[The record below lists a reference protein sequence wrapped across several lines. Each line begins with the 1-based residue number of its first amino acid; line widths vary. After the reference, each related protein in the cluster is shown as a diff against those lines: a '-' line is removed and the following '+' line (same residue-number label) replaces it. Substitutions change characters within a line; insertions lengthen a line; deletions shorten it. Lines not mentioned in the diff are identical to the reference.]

1 MDKKI
6 TKRIA
11 IALCGVALTG
21 VGATSIIKENTYTA
35 SANDAGT
42 KEWLQY
48 GTLKYDLRGPSG
60 RIYKAGTKV
69 VREAGTNEKPAFSIP
84 KGPFYLTMQ
93 IGGLP
98 GNNLLQDT
106 GGGLISEA
114 YVNIS
119 GDWTEINYP
128 SVTTVLVNNTTDYT
142 DLKSSDFHPVDSS
155 NPDVPHANT
164 DRLNAVSNDFVIDIN
179 FSKLDKEDTK
189 IATDALKQ
197 SDNAMKIGTTQAEV
211 DRVTEYLSHLLAN
224 YKKTGHL
231 TDSGTVDKPTTPGTS
246 PTTPT
251 TGSGSS
257 TTTPAPT
264 IPTNK
269 SHYVRLRKASY
280 RYTHKGKRVSK
291 KLLKKGSVVKING
304 KVYRIKGK
312 TFYRIAKNRYIRV
325 VNVAK

>member
-6 TKRIA
+6 AKRIA

-21 VGATSIIKENTYTA
+21 VGATSIIKENTYTT

-69 VREAGTNEKPAFSIP
+69 VREAGTNEKPAFSVP
-84 KGPFYLTMQ
+84 KGPFYLTLQ

-106 GGGLISEA
+106 GGGYIAES

-119 GDWTEINYP
+119 GDWTEIDYP
-128 SVTTVLVNNTTDYT
+128 TTTTVIVNNTTDYT

-155 NPDVPHANT
+155 NPDVPHANVDELNKVYADLVMIGQHNSVKGADKKVVYSLT
-164 DRLNAVSNDFVIDIN
+164 DRY
-179 FSKLDKEDTK
+179 
-189 IATDALKQ
+189 
-197 SDNAMKIGTTQAEV
+197 MKAKGIGVTQAEV
-211 DRVTEYLSHLLAN
+211 DQLVADINTAIAN
-224 YKKTGHL
+224 YKRTGHL
-231 TDSGTVDKPTTPGTS
+231 TDSGTTAGKPANSNTTTAKKPTTVNVS
-246 PTTPT
+246 
-251 TGSGSS
+251 
-257 TTTPAPT
+257 
-264 IPTNK
+264 K
-269 SHYVRLRKASY
+269 SRYVKLRKASY
-280 RYTHKGKRVSK
+280 CYNHKGKRVSK
-291 KLLKKGSVVKING
+291 KLLKKGSIIRING

-312 TFYRIAKNRYIRV
+312 TYYRIAKNRYVRV

>member
-6 TKRIA
+6 AKRIA

-60 RIYKAGTKV
+60 RIYRAGTKV
-69 VREAGTNEKPAFSIP
+69 VRKAGTNEKPDISGG
-84 KGPFYLTMQ
+84 KTPFYLTLQ

-98 GNNLLQDT
+98 GNNLIQDT
-106 GGGLISEA
+106 GGGYIAES

-119 GDWTEINYP
+119 GDWTEIDYP
-128 SVTTVLVNNTTDYT
+128 SVTTVIVNNTTDYT

-155 NPDVPHANT
+155 NPDVPHANVDALRKAYSDPNLQISNKSTPDDIKLMNEIT
-164 DRLNAVSNDFVIDIN
+164 DRYMAAVGIGATQDEVDQLTKDIN
-179 FSKLDKEDTK
+179 SA
-189 IATDALKQ
+189 I
-197 SDNAMKIGTTQAEV
+197 
-211 DRVTEYLSHLLAN
+211 AN

-231 TDSGTVDKPTTPGTS
+231 AGTNVADKPTTPNTNPIA
-246 PTTPT
+246 PTTP
-251 TGSGSS
+251 S
-257 TTTPAPT
+257 
-264 IPTNK
+264 K
-269 SHYVRLRKASY
+269 SRYVKLRKASY
-280 RYTHKGKRVSK
+280 CYNHKGKRVSK
-291 KLLKKGSVVKING
+291 KLLKKGTIIRING

-312 TFYRIAKNRYIRV
+312 TYYRIAKNRYVRV

>member
-6 TKRIA
+6 AKRIA

-69 VREAGTNEKPAFSIP
+69 VRKAGSNEKPNFSIP
-84 KGPFYLTMQ
+84 KRAFYLTLQ

-98 GNNLLQDT
+98 GNNLLQDN
-106 GGGLISEA
+106 GGGYIAEA

-119 GDWTEINYP
+119 GDWTEIDYP
-128 SVTTVLVNNTTDYT
+128 STTTVLVNNTTDYT

-155 NPDVPHANT
+155 NPDVSHANT
-164 DRLNAVSNDFVIDIN
+164 DALREAYSDYIINTN
-179 FSKLDKEDTK
+179 FSQLSDSDRELSAKIDKSYQKCT
-189 IATDALKQ
+189 
-197 SDNAMKIGTTQAEV
+197 SIGATQAEV
-211 DRVTEYLSHLLAN
+211 DQLTAEINQAIAN

-231 TDSGTVDKPTTPGTS
+231 AGSDTNTSKPTDPTAGSGTNNTTVNPKPS
-246 PTTPT
+246 K
-251 TGSGSS
+251 
-257 TTTPAPT
+257 AR
-264 IPTNK
+264 
-269 SHYVRLRKASY
+269 YVKLRKASY
-280 RYTHKGKRVSK
+280 RYTRKGKRVSK

>member
-6 TKRIA
+6 AKRIA

-21 VGATSIIKENTYTA
+21 VGATSIITENTYTA

-69 VREAGTNEKPAFSIP
+69 VRKAGSNEKPNFSIP
-84 KGPFYLTMQ
+84 KRAFYLTLQ

-98 GNNLLQDT
+98 GNNLLQDN
-106 GGGLISEA
+106 GGGYIAEA

-119 GDWTEINYP
+119 GDWTEIDYP
-128 SVTTVLVNNTTDYT
+128 STTTVIVNNTTDYT
-142 DLKSSDFHPVDSS
+142 DLKSTDFHPVDSS

-164 DRLNAVSNDFVIDIN
+164 DKLNAISNDFVIDID
-179 FSKLDKEDTK
+179 FSKLNKADTQ
-189 IATDALKQ
+189 IAKDALKQ
-197 SDNAMKIGTTQAEV
+197 SDNAMQIGVTQTEV
-211 DRVTEYLSHLLAN
+211 DRVTDYLNSLLTS

-231 TDSGTVDKPTTPGTS
+231 TGSDTNTNKPTDSTAGSGTTNTTVNPKPS
-246 PTTPT
+246 K
-251 TGSGSS
+251 
-257 TTTPAPT
+257 AR
-264 IPTNK
+264 
-269 SHYVRLRKASY
+269 YVKLRKASY
-280 RYTHKGKRVSK
+280 RYTRKGKRVSK
-291 KLLKKGSVVKING
+291 KLLKKGRVVKING

>member
-69 VREAGTNEKPAFSIP
+69 VRKAGTNEKPDIS
-84 KGPFYLTMQ
+84 GGRTPFYLTLQ

-106 GGGLISEA
+106 GGGYIAES

-119 GDWTEINYP
+119 GDWTEIDYP
-128 SVTTVLVNNTTDYT
+128 SVTTVIVNNTTDYT

-164 DRLNAVSNDFVIDIN
+164 DALHRAYSDYIINTN
-179 FSKLDKEDTK
+179 FSNLSNSDRELSAKIDKSYQKCT
-189 IATDALKQ
+189 
-197 SDNAMKIGTTQAEV
+197 SIGATQAEV
-211 DRVTEYLSHLLAN
+211 DQLTAEINQAIAN

-231 TDSGTVDKPTTPGTS
+231 AGTGTINKPTTPNTS

-251 TGSGSS
+251 TGSGSN

>member
-6 TKRIA
+6 AKRIA

-21 VGATSIIKENTYTA
+21 VGTTSIIKENTYTA

-60 RIYKAGTKV
+60 RIYKAGTRV
-69 VREAGTNEKPAFSIP
+69 VREAGTNEKPAFSVP

-119 GDWTEINYP
+119 GDWTEIDYP

-142 DLKSSDFHPVDSS
+142 DLKSSDFHPVDNS

-164 DRLNAVSNDFVIDIN
+164 DALRKAYSDYIINTN
-179 FSKLDKEDTK
+179 FSNLSNADRELSAKIDKSYQKCT
-189 IATDALKQ
+189 
-197 SDNAMKIGTTQAEV
+197 SIGTTQAEV
-211 DRVTEYLSHLLAN
+211 DQLTAEINQAIAN

-231 TDSGTVDKPTTPGTS
+231 AGTNATDKPTTPSTN

-257 TTTPAPT
+257 TTTPSPT
-264 IPTNK
+264 IPTSK
-269 SHYVRLRKASY
+269 SHYVKLRKASY

>member
-6 TKRIA
+6 AKRIA

-60 RIYKAGTKV
+60 RIYRAGTKV
-69 VREAGTNEKPAFSIP
+69 VREAGTNEKPAFSVP

-98 GNNLLQDT
+98 GNNLIQDT
-106 GGGLISEA
+106 GGGYIAES

-119 GDWTEINYP
+119 GDWTEIDYP
-128 SVTTVLVNNTTDYT
+128 TTTTVLVNNTTDYT

-155 NPDVPHANT
+155 NPDVPHANVDALRKAYSDPNLQISNKSTPDDIKLMNEIT
-164 DRLNAVSNDFVIDIN
+164 DRYMAAVGIGATQDEVDQLTKDIN
-179 FSKLDKEDTK
+179 SA
-189 IATDALKQ
+189 I
-197 SDNAMKIGTTQAEV
+197 
-211 DRVTEYLSHLLAN
+211 AN

-231 TDSGTVDKPTTPGTS
+231 AGTNIADKPIDNTTTAKKPTTVNVS
-246 PTTPT
+246 
-251 TGSGSS
+251 
-257 TTTPAPT
+257 
-264 IPTNK
+264 K
-269 SHYVRLRKASY
+269 SRYVKLRKASY
-280 RYTHKGKRVSK
+280 CYNHKGKRVSK
-291 KLLKKGSVVKING
+291 KLLKKGSIIRING

-312 TFYRIAKNRYIRV
+312 TYYHIANNRYVRV